1 MNAHVGLCIVKMP
14 ADSAPVSDQR
24 FSVSALLAILS
35 KMPNPYQL
43 INGYLMKT
51 KKMSSEYMFFLLN
64 CSICFVFMSL
74 FMQWAE
80 SKTLWR
86 LQQVCRQLRPSLQLA
101 EQLCW

>member
-51 KKMSSEYMFFLLN
+51 KKMSSEYVFLIELLD
-64 CSICFVFMSL
+64 L
-74 FMQWAE
+74 FCIHVTFHAVGR
-80 SKTLWR
+80 K
-86 LQQVCRQLRPSLQLA
+86 
-101 EQLCW
+101 